1 MSIKV
6 RMRQDLLDKGYDVIA
21 TAKFYLT
28 QYDIESATFLGSDD
42 VTGEVVLELPGDW
55 LQDESPI
62 VRVDS
67 IDLEFIE
74 EGGEQPLSFIYASV
88 IARARFRMDLLVL
101 VVVSISC
108 LLKGDIMEKE
118 DTLFGADGTEVLWFS
133 EITQEMIDKASLN
146 EEAIAELFDEL
157 NEAVASICQ
166 NYGVQ

>member
-1 MSIKV
+1 
-6 RMRQDLLDKGYDVIA
+6 
-21 TAKFYLT
+21 
-28 QYDIESATFLGSDD
+28 
-42 VTGEVVLELPGDW
+42 
-55 LQDESPI
+55 
-62 VRVDS
+62 
-67 IDLEFIE
+67 
-74 EGGEQPLSFIYASV
+74 
-88 IARARFRMDLLVL
+88 MDLLVL
-101 VVVSISC
+101 VVVSICC